1 MKKFRVWAVV
11 ATFALL
17 LTVFS
22 AGKIFAVADETKAED
37 EMMVDGL
44 AWNADVTTLSS
55 DPLKMDGIVAKE
67 VIIEGGNTGVVR
79 INGGNIDKVTV
90 KAPEV
95 PEFGFKEIVE
105 LIAAG
110 VPVNEVVE
118 MYRNNQKLKD
128 DATALKPTV
137 KVVGGAEIDELI
149 VSGSAVLDLAGGDVE
164 AVTVKAAADTGRML
178 VTIKNYDGKL
188 NVDQVPNTDGTNNIV
203 NVELKNTQLAEL
215 NVDGEKKCVFH
226 IGGDNKSDVAA
237 MVVEGS
243 SDVVTMVDTTDVKV
257 AESAEKSSVRIYSDV
272 ENLVVEADNSNLY
285 VAASAVVTN
294 AKVTGDNT
302 TVGFNGRVDNSE
314 VTGSGSQVV
323 YQAPPT
329 ATPSP
334 TPSPKP
340 VGTVIGNENNTT
352 GWWTAHS
359 ETIKVEEGETEKLT
373 FWNFTG
379 GVENWH
385 NFLVILQNVGDAHA
399 PADNAAY
406 AEYGVFRADNWGW
419 KGALNPVDHNDQLKW
434 VLESQWNWDT
444 FKTDMNGAKVDLEVT
459 NNGDTADIVANITTE
474 AGKKYFQNY
483 KNIAIDGDLY
493 FCLTVEGGHL
503 IIPKADAPVEPE
515 QPVEPEEPVVTPEAK
530 PEITLEPIPEAFV
543 ETGKVLGKEDNTT
556 PWWNDFTKTVKVE
569 EGTAARVYFQ
579 NYGGAAAYNNFAV
592 ILQDAADGAETVT
605 EYAVVRAD
613 NYGWLYTQNTF
624 DHLEALGWKLESNW
638 NWDTFVAE
646 MKDATV
652 VLDIVNYGKTADVLA
667 TITTATGEVRY
678 QKYLDIAVDGDLYY
692 RLCVDGAHIEFL
704 EPAPVRPEAPELVVL
719 PKAEDCSAAITEI
732 VEDVTENDEQCITL
746 KYEDGAEETHIMTW
760 DEEKEEYFV
769 TYHVEYADGSDL
781 NGTYAVADM
790 PEEMPKVGDVP
801 YPAEEEDDNLIGT
814 EDGKSAWWG
823 AHSET
828 FKVEEGTSKT
838 IVFKNYGG
846 ANNWNN
852 FVVVLQNIAD
862 EHAWTETNGYKE
874 YAVLRADNCGW
885 GWFNGTWCHDI
896 DKPVIPVGCKACNWN
911 WDTLVADMSDAT
923 VELTVS
929 NYGETADVVA
939 NVTTATGATYF
950 QKYTGITVDSD
961 LYYCLT
967 VDNCYLVIEE
977 VKDAVELPKPTV
989 TPTPT
994 KKVLGAEDFST
1005 PWWTVFSEG
1014 VKVEAGKSETVTF
1027 KNYTKGEFNHQNF
1040 VVFLKTVEGNS
1051 DAAGYREYAALRPDN
1066 WGWLYE
1072 KTTGA
1077 NLAELGWKVE
1087 SDWVWGTDGATFRS
1101 DMNGATVEL
1110 TITNH
1115 GTTADVVANITTV
1128 NGEKRFQKFL
1138 NIKVDGDLYYSLSV
1152 ENAYLVFE

>member
-44 AWNADVTTLSS
+44 AWNADVTTVSTE
-55 DPLKMDGIVAKE
+55 PMKVDGVVAKE
-67 VIIEGGNTGVVR
+67 VIVEGGNTGVVR
-79 INGGNIDKVTV
+79 INGGNIDRVTV

-118 MYRNNQKLKD
+118 MYQNNQKLKT

-137 KVVGGAEIDELI
+137 RVVGGAEIDELV
-149 VSGSAVLDLAGGDVE
+149 VSGSAILDLAGGDVE
-164 AVTVKAAADTGRML
+164 EVTIKAAADTGRML
-178 VTIKNYDGKL
+178 VTIKNYNGKV
-188 NVDQVPNTDGTNNIV
+188 NVNQVPNTDGTNNIV
-203 NVELKNTQLAEL
+203 NVELKNSQLAEL
-215 NVDGEKKCVFH
+215 NVDGDKKCIFH

-285 VAASAVVTN
+285 VAASSVVTN
-294 AKVTGDNT
+294 ATVTGDNT

-314 VTGSGSQVV
+314 VTGQGSQVV

-329 ATPSP
+329 ATPIP

-340 VGTVIGNENNTT
+340 TGDIIGNENNTT

-359 ETIKVEEGETEKLT
+359 NTVKVEEGETEKLT
-373 FWNFTG
+373 FYNFTG
-379 GVENWH
+379 GGENWH

-406 AEYGVFRADNWGW
+406 AEYGVFRADNYGW
-419 KGALNPVDHNDQLKW
+419 KGALNSAANASELGWK
-434 VLESQWNWDT
+434 LESQWNWDT
-444 FKTDMNGAKVDLEVT
+444 FKSDMNGAKVDLEVT

-530 PEITLEPIPEAFV
+530 PEITLEPIPEKFV
-543 ETGKVLGKEDNTT
+543 ATGNVLGKEDNTT
-556 PWWNDFTKTVKVE
+556 PWWTEFTKTVKVE

-579 NYGGAAAYNNFAV
+579 NYGGAAAFNNFAV
-592 ILQDAADGAETVT
+592 ILQNAADGAETVT

-613 NYGWLYTQNTF
+613 NYGWLYAQNTF

-667 TITTATGEVRY
+667 TITTATGEARY

-746 KYEDGAEETHIMTW
+746 KYKDGAEETHIMTW

-801 YPAEEEDDNLIGT
+801 YPKEDENVVGT
-814 EDGKSAWWG
+814 EDGKTAWWG

-838 IVFKNYGG
+838 VVFKNYGG
-846 ANNWNN
+846 ALNWNN
-852 FVVVLQNIAD
+852 FVVVLQNVAD
-862 EHAWTETNGYKE
+862 AHSAVDNAAYKE

-896 DKPVIPVGCKACNWN
+896 DTPVIPVTCKACNWDWN
-911 WDTLVADMSDAT
+911 NFAADMSEAT
-923 VELTVS
+923 EELTVT
-929 NYGETADVVA
+929 NYGKTADVVA
-939 NVTTATGATYF
+939 NVTTAAGATYF

-977 VKDAVELPKPTV
+977 VKDAVEVEIPE
-989 TPTPT
+989 TPA
-994 KKVLGAEDFST
+994 KVVIGAEDFST
-1005 PWWTVFSEG
+1005 GWWGAHSDAVV
-1014 VKVEAGKSETVTF
+1014 VKSGKTETVTF
-1027 KNYTKGEFNHQNF
+1027 KNYNNGGENWKNF
-1040 VVFLKTVEGNS
+1040 VIVLNNEAGNKEYGVMRA
-1051 DAAGYREYAALRPDN
+1051 DNAGWCGELQTWEEY
-1066 WGWLYE
+1066 E
-1072 KTTGA
+1072 Q
-1077 NLAELGWKVE
+1077 LGWTLE
-1087 SDWVWGTDGATFRS
+1087 SNWNWTTFMS
-1101 DMNGATVEL
+1101 DLNGATVAVSV
-1110 TITNH
+1110 TNN
-1115 GTTADVVANITTV
+1115 GTTADVVANVTTAS
-1128 NGEKRFQKFL
+1128 GATYYQKYL
-1138 NIKVDGDLYYSLSV
+1138 GVAIDGDLSFHMTV